1 MIFPKSIIYTHIIN
15 KLNDNNSSN
24 NKEILERLKS
34 FLR

>member
-1 MIFPKSIIYTHIIN
+1 MIFSKSIIYTHIIN

-24 NKEILERLKS
+24 KEILERLKS